1 MADAPVAFLVLTLAV
16 LAANVQ
22 VIDRDLGFLSGG
34 TLFEL

>member
-22 VIDRDLGFLSGG
+22 VIDNYIF
-34 TLFEL
+34 FPFIINFN